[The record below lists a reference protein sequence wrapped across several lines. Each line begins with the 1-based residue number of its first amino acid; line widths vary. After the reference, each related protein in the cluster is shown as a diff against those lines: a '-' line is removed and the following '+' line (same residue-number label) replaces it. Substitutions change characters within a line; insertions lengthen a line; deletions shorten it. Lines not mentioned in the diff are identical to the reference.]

1 MNAPPLAP
9 IKTTSGNC
17 RCGSS
22 APYALIQLGVAYTLH
37 WIKSCHHELED
48 GGGKHGQPHSIYAP
62 RDFSNPFRV
71 LTLTLINT
79 INPITYKSE

>member
-62 RDFSNPFRV
+62 RDFSNPFRG
-71 LTLTLINT
+71 LTLTLI
-79 INPITYKSE
+79 YML